1 MAFTPENTKKI
12 KDLIWDI
19 EGRKVQS
26 AKCKVQSAEC
36 KVQSYKL

>member
-19 EGRKVQS
+19 EGRKC
-26 AKCKVQSAEC
+26 AECKVQSAEC
-36 KVQSYKL
+36 KVKTFNL

>member
-19 EGRKVQS
+19 EGQN
-26 AKCKVQSAEC
+26 AKCKVQSA
-36 KVQSYKL
+36 KLKLLTYSF

>member
-26 AKCKVQSAEC
+26 AKCKT
-36 KVQSYKL
+36 QSYKLKVIS